1 MKRTL
6 ATFAAFT
13 LAFAGSAGAV
23 TRHHAPKHSKQLVAQ
38 EPKER
43 LGTLSC
49 EVAGAVGLVIGSSR
63 TLECSFK
70 QRTGKVE
77 RYTGSIGRLGI
88 DVGITGKRYM
98 SWLVVNTAPTRI
110 GDGALAGTY
119 VGASASASVGLG
131 LGANAL
137 VGGNAKNF
145 ALQPL
150 SAEAGTGLNV
160 AAGISQLKLRKDT
173 SHTRG

>member
-1 MKRTL
+1 MKKTIV
-6 ATFAAFT
+6 AAAAIAM
-13 LAFAGSAGAV
+13 AFGSVASAAS
-23 TRHHAPKHSKQLVAQ
+23 THHHPKKQSAQVAS
-38 EPKER
+38 EPKQR

-49 EVAGAVGLVIGSSR
+49 EVAGGVGMIIGSNKQVSCTFR
-63 TLECSFK
+63 
-70 QRTGKVE
+70 QRTGRIE
-77 RYTGSIGRLGI
+77 RYTGTIGKLGI
-88 DVGITGKRYM
+88 DIGVTRKTYL
-98 SWLVVNTAPTRI
+98 SWVVINTAPTRV

-119 VGASASASVGLG
+119 VGASAGASVGLG

-160 AAGISQLKLRKDT
+160 AAGVSRLQLRPA
-173 SHTRG
+173 G